1 MKTIKEKLILL
12 FVIVIF
18 TFTACSSESSESK
31 IISNAK
37 EIIDKDLADDISINK
52 CLYNEDENAVYLKF
66 YSFEHGNDEAIIFL
80 DDNSVFY
87 ESINSTIEDD
97 DYEKQIEYGDYAVL
111 MYQLTVNGGDEK
123 WTEIEI
129 NNSLNHIWNHFL
141 SI

>member
-1 MKTIKEKLILL
+1 MKIIKLKLILL
-12 FVIVIF
+12 FVIVVF
-18 TFTACSSESSESK
+18 VFTACGSESSERK

-37 EIIDKDLADDISINK
+37 EVIDKDLSDDISINK
-52 CLYNEDENAVYLKF
+52 CLYNEEENAVYLNF

-87 ESINSTIEDD
+87 ESIYSTIKEDD
-97 DYEKQIEYGDYAVL
+97 YGKIIEYGDYTIL

-129 NNSLNHIWNHFL
+129 QNN
-141 SI
+141 